1 MVGTINLI
9 IIPVKPVVFTEG
21 AIGRGLLSL
30 VGPAISTLINDGP
43 SKIETY
49 NMNHIVWECVW
60 NKYED
65 VDTLE

>member
-49 NMNHIVWECVW
+49 NMNHTVWE
-60 NKYED
+60 
-65 VDTLE
+65 